1 MAVACLTLVL
11 GALIFAAGYEMF
23 SAGAGLIA
31 LVLFVFEPSILA
43 HGALVT
49 TDAGF
54 SLFLLA
60 TIYAFYRYVKQ
71 PSRVRLAL
79 TAIAAGLG
87 LATKHSGVLIF
98 PILLLLVLTE
108 IVRRESATAAAGT
121 RRPEFIRKHVLG
133 LVAIGIISI
142 VILWGFYGFRFST
155 RPVGERM
162 VPSLPG
168 AVDRLE
174 NPRDAKI
181 LLAIARSKLLPE
193 AYLYGLA
200 DVKEVAE
207 NSPSYLFG
215 KVYPH
220 GVWYYFPVAF
230 VIKSTITLL
239 VLLVLIPV
247 ALRAKSGTWGTW
259 GREILFLV
267 IPPGVYVAVAMG
279 SKLNLGIRHLLPI
292 YPFLFLLAGMGGWLL
307 MRQRRAWV
315 YVVALLLAFD
325 VFSSIRA
332 FPNYIPYSNELWGG
346 AQDTSDFLTD
356 SNVDWGQQLKTVKK
370 YLDQRKAKNCWFA
383 YFADVVADPSY
394 YGVPCKPLT
403 TIASVWLQ
411 PQMEVSPEIDGPVLI
426 SAGVLSGYEFG
437 PGELNPY
444 GEFQKLRPTA
454 VIDDGIFVYDGH
466 FAVPLASA
474 LNHITRAQQ
483 LEDQGHA
490 QEALAEVQTAVTLAP
505 RSARVRSEL
514 ARRLLA
520 ANRKEE
526 ARAAFQTA
534 LTLAQSV
541 EPNYQAGLIHS
552 LQHSLAE
559 MAH

>member
-1 MAVACLTLVL
+1 
-11 GALIFAAGYEMF
+11 
-23 SAGAGLIA
+23 
-31 LVLFVFEPSILA
+31 
-43 HGALVT
+43 
-49 TDAGF
+49 
-54 SLFLLA
+54 
-60 TIYAFYRYVKQ
+60 
-71 PSRVRLAL
+71 
-79 TAIAAGLG
+79 
-87 LATKHSGVLIF
+87 
-98 PILLLLVLTE
+98 
-108 IVRRESATAAAGT
+108 
-121 RRPEFIRKHVLG
+121 
-133 LVAIGIISI
+133 
-142 VILWGFYGFRFST
+142 
-155 RPVGERM
+155 M

-181 LLAIARSKLLPE
+181 LLAIARWKLLPE

-207 NSPSYLFG
+207 SSPSYLFG

-230 VIKSTITLL
+230 VIKSTMTLL

-247 ALRAKSGTWGTW
+247 ALRAKSGTW

-292 YPFLFLLAGMGGWLL
+292 YPFLFVLAGMGGWVL

-315 YVVALLLAFD
+315 YVVGLLLAFN
-325 VFSSIRA
+325 VFSSLRA

-370 YLDQRKAKNCWFA
+370 YLDQRNAKNCWFA

-411 PQMEVSPEIDGPVLI
+411 PQMEVPPEIDGPVLI

-444 GEFQKLRPTA
+444 GEFKKLRPTA

-466 FAVPLASA
+466 FPVPLASA

-490 QEALAEVQTAVTLAP
+490 QEALAEVQAAVTLAP
-505 RSARVRSEL
+505 RSARVQSEL

-534 LTLAQSV
+534 LSLAQSA
-541 EPNYQAGLIHS
+541 EPNYQAGLIQS
-552 LQHSLAE
+552 LQHSLAG
-559 MAH
+559 MVH